1 MKNTIRKKPINTGR
15 VSGDRRVSG
24 YEAGRIKTARAQL
37 KRQPAGPPPWADLSL
52 SLVDRIILF
61 CESLTVTKG
70 LLAGQRLRLLP
81 HQLQFIQMV
90 WGADPRPKIAISS
103 MPRGQ
108 GKSTFLS
115 TLVLAALLGPLA
127 EVRGDIVSVAT
138 TKDQASII
146 YEECAAF
153 VMEMPEFSVRCA
165 LSSHRRRI
173 EVLSGVG
180 KGSHYRSLAADHGP
194 ALGMSTSFFV
204 YDEYGAAAD
213 RRLFDALR
221 TGLGKRG
228 NEIGI
233 VISTQAETDLHPFSE
248 LINSCA
254 AGNAPGAVLQLIAAP
269 TDSDAFDPEVLK
281 AANPAWGHYL
291 NPTDLLNDLEEAKR
305 SAAFE
310 PAYRRFRLNQRVQS
324 DENARLLDAETW
336 KLGARPIDEAM
347 LRGKPCVAA
356 LDDAEKHDLASLSL
370 VFVVDGVHYVL
381 LRIWTPLGQLDRRRP
396 QEQDL
401 FRQWIKS
408 GHLLGVPGPVI
419 TTDFVIG
426 EVAKLHR
433 TFNIIEFRHDT
444 ARLEEYKFALD
455 KAGLNIP
462 LEKHRQGPFSIGESV
477 SYFTEVAHGGRLIHG
492 NHPLLNYAIANA
504 ITVSDSAGNVSI
516 YKGRSHSQSKLRID
530 PLISTIMAIRPPLRE
545 EKRFQL
551 FYIG

>member
-228 NEIGI
+228 NGIGI

-248 LINSCA
+248 LIDFLRCRQRA
-254 AGNAPGAVLQLIAAP
+254 RRGV
-269 TDSDAFDPEVLK
+269 
-281 AANPAWGHYL
+281 AAN
-291 NPTDLLNDLEEAKR
+291 
-305 SAAFE
+305 S
-310 PAYRRFRLNQRVQS
+310 
-324 DENARLLDAETW
+324 
-336 KLGARPIDEAM
+336 GAD
-347 LRGKPCVAA
+347 
-356 LDDAEKHDLASLSL
+356 
-370 VFVVDGVHYVL
+370 
-381 LRIWTPLGQLDRRRP
+381 
-396 QEQDL
+396 
-401 FRQWIKS
+401 
-408 GHLLGVPGPVI
+408 
-419 TTDFVIG
+419 
-426 EVAKLHR
+426 
-433 TFNIIEFRHDT
+433 
-444 ARLEEYKFALD
+444 
-455 KAGLNIP
+455 
-462 LEKHRQGPFSIGESV
+462 
-477 SYFTEVAHGGRLIHG
+477 
-492 NHPLLNYAIANA
+492 
-504 ITVSDSAGNVSI
+504 
-516 YKGRSHSQSKLRID
+516 
-530 PLISTIMAIRPPLRE
+530 
-545 EKRFQL
+545 
-551 FYIG
+551 